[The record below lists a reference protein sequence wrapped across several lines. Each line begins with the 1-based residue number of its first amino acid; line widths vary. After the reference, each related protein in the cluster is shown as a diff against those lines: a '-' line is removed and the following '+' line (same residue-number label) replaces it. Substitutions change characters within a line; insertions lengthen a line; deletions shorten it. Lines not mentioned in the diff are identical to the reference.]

1 LSRTQTLFIGLSL
14 GLILSFGV
22 VADGVDRVIVLKD
35 GSRIRGEIISV
46 ENDLYRIESDSMGT
60 ILLGSNQIQSILSGE
75 ESGSSPAEGSLSRA
89 AEGSLSRVAEGS
101 LSRAAEG
108 SLSRAAEGS
117 QSAEGSSS
125 QIQRIQSSMM
135 SNPGVMSSIFELQ
148 NDPAMQAVLADP
160 EVMQAIQSFDLEAL
174 ARNPK
179 IKALMNDPRLKRIQ
193 GTLQ

>member
-1 LSRTQTLFIGLSL
+1 
-14 GLILSFGV
+14 
-22 VADGVDRVIVLKD
+22 
-35 GSRIRGEIISV
+35 
-46 ENDLYRIESDSMGT
+46 MGT

-75 ESGSSPAEGSLSRA
+75 ESGSPS
-89 AEGSLSRVAEGS
+89 
-101 LSRAAEG
+101 
-108 SLSRAAEGS
+108 AEGS
-117 QSAEGSSS
+117 QS
-125 QIQRIQSSMM
+125 QIGRIQSSMM

>member
-1 LSRTQTLFIGLSL
+1 LRRTQTLFIGLSV

-60 ILLGSNQIQSILSGE
+60 ILLGSNQIQSILPGE
-75 ESGSSPAEGSLSRA
+75 ESGSLSAEGSQP
-89 AEGSLSRVAEGS
+89 
-101 LSRAAEG
+101 
-108 SLSRAAEGS
+108 AEGS
-117 QSAEGSSS
+117 QS
-125 QIQRIQSSMM
+125 QIELIQSSMM
-135 SNPGVMSSIFELQ
+135 SNPDVMSSIFELQ

-160 EVMQAIQSFDLEAL
+160 EVMRAIQSFDLEAL

>member
-1 LSRTQTLFIGLSL
+1 LRRTQTLFFGLSL
-14 GLILSFGV
+14 GLILSLGV

-60 ILLGSNQIQSILSGE
+60 ILLGSNQIQSILSGQ
-75 ESGSSPAEGSLSRA
+75 ESGALPAEGSP
-89 AEGSLSRVAEGS
+89 
-101 LSRAAEG
+101 
-108 SLSRAAEGS
+108 
-117 QSAEGSSS
+117 S
-125 QIQRIQSSMM
+125 QIEQIQSSMM
-135 SNPGVMSSIFELQ
+135 SNPEVMSSIFELQ

>member
-1 LSRTQTLFIGLSL
+1 MRRTQTLFIRLSLGLSL

-75 ESGSSPAEGSLSRA
+75 QPGSLSRT
-89 AEGSLSRVAEGS
+89 
-101 LSRAAEG
+101 
-108 SLSRAAEGS
+108 AEGS
-117 QSAEGSSS
+117 QSRM
-125 QIQRIQSSMM
+125 QLIQSNMM
-135 SNPGVMSSIFELQ
+135 SNPGVMSSIMALQ
-148 NDPAMQAVLADP
+148 NDPEMQAVLADP
-160 EVMQAIQSFDLEAL
+160 EVMKAIQSFDLEAL

-179 IKALMNDPRLKRIQ
+179 VKALMNNPELKRIQ
-193 GTLQ
+193 GEIQ

>member
-1 LSRTQTLFIGLSL
+1 LRRTWTLFFGLSL

-22 VADGVDRVIVLKD
+22 VADGVDRLIVLKD

-46 ENDLYRIESDSMGT
+46 ENDLYRIKSDSMGT
-60 ILLGSNQIQSILSGE
+60 ILLGSNQIQSILPGQ
-75 ESGSSPAEGSLSRA
+75 ESGSLPAP
-89 AEGSLSRVAEGS
+89 
-101 LSRAAEG
+101 
-108 SLSRAAEGS
+108 AEGS
-117 QSAEGSSS
+117 QS
-125 QIQRIQSSMM
+125 QIELIQSSMT
-135 SNPGVMSSIFELQ
+135 SNPDVMSSIFELQ

-160 EVMQAIQSFDLEAL
+160 EVMRAIQSFDLEAL